1 MTLGISLAITLGA
14 GLYVDSGPTVLKRRF
29 EAAWGK
35 TEVFVANAT
44 AWELARER
52 AWQHAESWSIRFA
65 QNLQSPYGLRLE
77 GGSRYPYGDMRQH
90 RRSIVAGWGDVHQTK
105 ARHVLPYT
113 DLGSSGNRCGPRT
126 GSPSRSRPV

>member
-14 GLYVDSGPTVLKRRF
+14 GLYADSGPTVLKRRF

-52 AWQHAESWSIRFA
+52 AWQHA
-65 QNLQSPYGLRLE
+65 
-77 GGSRYPYGDMRQH
+77 
-90 RRSIVAGWGDVHQTK
+90 
-105 ARHVLPYT
+105 
-113 DLGSSGNRCGPRT
+113 
-126 GSPSRSRPV
+126 

>member
-1 MTLGISLAITLGA
+1 MTLGISLALTLGA
-14 GLYVDSGPTVLKRRF
+14 GLYADSGPTVLKRRF

-52 AWQHAESWSIRFA
+52 TWQHAESWSIRFA

-77 GGSRYPYGDMRQH
+77 GGTL
-90 RRSIVAGWGDVHQTK
+90 RRRASGEA
-105 ARHVLPYT
+105 ALPPPVPEVQEEQ
-113 DLGSSGNRCGPRT
+113 LQESPGPE
-126 GSPSRSRPV
+126 GGA